1 MPVGGSMTTDLFQE
15 IRPTGLR
22 IYLAP
27 EAHLG
32 RGRTPHI
39 SIRTYVNGSYGY
51 LDNIWNA
58 NPGDLLY
65 VDWEGDEE
73 INHVIMVV
81 TGTTPEGVP
90 SITQKSTNR
99 SNISLHHL
107 IWLAEQEGMDAND
120 FIWYGLQRQQ
130 Q

>member
-1 MPVGGSMTTDLFQE
+1 MDVGE
-15 IRPTGLR
+15 RR
-22 IYLAP
+22 I
-27 EAHLG
+27 
-32 RGRTPHI
+32 
-39 SIRTYVNGSYGY
+39 SVYVRNGSYGY

-73 INHVIMVV
+73 INHVMVV
-81 TGTTPEGVP
+81 TVTAPEGDP
-90 SITQKSTNR
+90 LITQKSTSR
-99 SNISLHHL
+99 SNVSLHHL
-107 IWLAEQEGMDAND
+107 IRLAEKEGMDAND